1 MPPQLS
7 YDTQHLNLSQIEVF
21 ILEFVSFRFGIGSSD
36 SNDDLHH
43 SSNTTNKH
51 LAKLRGNIECQFYEV
66 IQSQSAWRKIR
77 ILQIDIK
84 L

>member
-1 MPPQLS
+1 LS
-7 YDTQHLNLSQIEVF
+7 YDTQHLNLPQIEVF
-21 ILEFVSFRFGIGSSD
+21 ILEFGPFRFGIGSSD
-36 SNDDLHH
+36 SNDNLHH
-43 SSNTTNKH
+43 LSNKTNKP
-51 LAKLRGNIECQFYEV
+51 LAKLRGDIECQFYEV